1 MVFAQARETG
11 LIKSEAK
18 KVKTLHLAMA
28 EFESAISDG
37 KEIVCS
43 FQAGDS
49 NLVRNSPLI

>member
-1 MVFAQARETG
+1 MGLKLCGRLNMVFAQARETG

-43 FQAGDS
+43 F
-49 NLVRNSPLI
+49 

>member
-1 MVFAQARETG
+1 MMGLKLCGRLNMVFAQARETG

-43 FQAGDS
+43 F
-49 NLVRNSPLI
+49 